1 MRTSCISV
9 LTLLCSRAQRCASI
23 VPARSLALQ
32 LALGLALGLAS
43 SAHAQSY
50 EGVVPG
56 SDVIPDKIAAAPG
69 QGSLVT
75 WPGFQM
81 LPNGGSRVF
90 VQTSVEVIPELKRD
104 AGDNWQ
110 LVLPMMAIPSGNARL
125 LLDTH
130 FFNTP
135 VKSVRALARAGG
147 VVVLLDMRAK
157 LKPIVRTE
165 RAANG
170 YFFTYLE
177 FPPGNFVAN

>member
-1 MRTSCISV
+1 MRT
-9 LTLLCSRAQRCASI
+9 LHLSI
-23 VPARSLALQ
+23 LMFA
-32 LALGLALGLAS
+32 LAS
-43 SAHAQSY
+43 SAHAQTY

-56 SDVIPDKIAAAPG
+56 SDVIPDRIAAAPG

-90 VQTSVEVIPELKRD
+90 VQTSVEVVPELKRD
-104 AGDNWQ
+104 GLDNWQ
-110 LVLPMMAIPSGNARL
+110 LVLPAVALPSGNARL
-125 LLDTH
+125 PLDTH
-130 FFNTP
+130 YFNTP
-135 VKSVRALARAGG
+135 VRSVKASARGTT
-147 VVVLLDMRAK
+147 VVVLLEMRAK

-177 FPPGNFVAN
+177 FPPGNFVAG

>member
-1 MRTSCISV
+1 M
-9 LTLLCSRAQRCASI
+9 
-23 VPARSLALQ
+23 RSLSLSALV
-32 LALGLALGLAS
+32 LLFAAPL
-43 SAHAQSY
+43 HAQSY

-56 SDVIPDKIAAAPG
+56 SDVIPDSIAAAPG

-81 LPNGGSRVF
+81 LANGGSRVF
-90 VQTSVEVIPELKRD
+90 VQTTTEVTPELKRD

-110 LVLPMMAIPSGNARL
+110 LVLPGMSLPEGNARL
-125 LLDTH
+125 PLDTH

-135 VKSVRALARAGG
+135 IRNVRALSRGDD
-147 VVVLLDMRAK
+147 VVVVLDMRAK
-157 LKPIVRTE
+157 LKPNVRTE

-177 FPPGNFVAN
+177 FPAGSFL